1 MSGGPPGSKIDQC
14 KNAPAPVPQIIQGNA
29 VMATKSSCS
38 VKGTEWLGHY
48 SFRPMPSADRGIHRS
63 GKFEAALKCR
73 SCRGAALGQLRE
85 IAILQFKG
93 RMNRVTP
100 GGFFFSFFSFSIW
113 PI

>member
-1 MSGGPPGSKIDQC
+1 MVGTLLFSLDAVRRPRDTPIWKISSG
-14 KNAPAPVPQIIQGNA
+14 AEVPIMQG
-29 VMATKSSCS
+29 
-38 VKGTEWLGHY
+38 GRY
-48 SFRPMPSADRGIHRS
+48 
-63 GKFEAALKCR
+63 
-73 SCRGAALGQLRE
+73 GQLRE